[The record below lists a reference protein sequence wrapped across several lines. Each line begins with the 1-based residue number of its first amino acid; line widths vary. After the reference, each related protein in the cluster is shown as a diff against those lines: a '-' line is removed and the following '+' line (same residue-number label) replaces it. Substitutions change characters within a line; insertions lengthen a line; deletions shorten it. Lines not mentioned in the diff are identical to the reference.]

1 MSRQNM
7 LEPIC
12 GVQEVVIWWLLIIH
26 GLILSVEIVPLKLS
40 EGIYKRLLDDEM
52 VPALYAQFVA
62 QLL

>member
-1 MSRQNM
+1 M
-7 LEPIC
+7 
-12 GVQEVVIWWLLIIH
+12 VIWWLLIIH